1 MINPHLLQ
9 PSYGKVFNP
18 KDPNGKYYCAVVGRQ
33 VSARASRKTF
43 KTATLAKAHA
53 ERLVIRWRRLYD
65 AAIIQEVQ
73 G

>member
-43 KTATLAKAHA
+43 KTATLAKGYA

>member
-1 MINPHLLQ
+1 MINPHVLQ

-18 KDPNGKYYCAVVGRQ
+18 KDPYGKYYCAVAGRQ
-33 VSARASRKTF
+33 ASAWASHKTF
-43 KTATLAKAHA
+43 KTATLAKAYA

-65 AAIIQEVQ
+65 AAIAQEVQ